1 MPVSRTASVLVA
13 RRTGSAQRSVCPAVH
28 SGTRDAR
35 TRRTG
40 GHMESTS
47 SHAVAEPYREGKGI
61 RLMPGPGEIAA
72 IVAFWVSYEM
82 LTLANRIFDPGRG
95 GPPGSLGERA
105 VIAAVEALCWSI
117 LTPII
122 FAVVSRV
129 DEDSH
134 HLEHYRW
141 KGLLLVTGV
150 VITSAAMVALIGHE
164 LRDALIDPPVGRGGG
179 RGGPPLWF
187 PFLNALILALGI
199 VATGVA
205 RAYSLRL
212 RSRREQAIQL
222 TSQLAEARLD
232 ALRRQLDPHFLFNTL
247 NAISSLVERDPR
259 GVRRMI
265 ARLGD
270 LLRHSFE
277 GGQEPE
283 LTVRREL
290 ALLDL
295 YVDIVKVRFQ
305 ERLAVDIRVDDA
317 VLDALVPT
325 FILQP
330 LVENAVKHGV
340 ERRTEGGRVTVEA
353 IRDGDALVLRVIN
366 DAPLEAASI
375 ATPTRTGVGVRNT
388 RARLEQLYGS
398 AQRFTLERDAERGVV
413 AEVRLPF
420 HVGPAPLEPR
430 ASGARATDTAELAVE
445 AQRAG

>member
-1 MPVSRTASVLVA
+1 M
-13 RRTGSAQRSVCPAVH
+13 
-28 SGTRDAR
+28 
-35 TRRTG
+35 G

-61 RLMPGPGEIAA
+61 RLMPGPGEMAA
-72 IVAFWVSYEM
+72 IVAFWVGYEM

-105 VIAAVEALCWSI
+105 IIAAVEALCWSL

-122 FAVVSRV
+122 FAVVARA
-129 DEDSH
+129 DEESQ
-134 HLEHYRW
+134 HLEQRPW
-141 KGLLLVTGV
+141 RGLLLVTAV
-150 VITSAAMVALIGHE
+150 VIASAALVALIGHE
-164 LRDALIDPPVGRGGG
+164 LRDVLIDVPVGRGGRGGG

-205 RAYSLRL
+205 RAYSRRL
-212 RSRREQAIQL
+212 HSRREQAIQL

-277 GGQEPE
+277 GGDESE
-283 LTVRREL
+283 VTLRREL

-305 ERLAVDIRVDDA
+305 DRLVVDIRVADV

-353 IRDGDALVLRVIN
+353 LRDGDALVLRVIN
-366 DAPLEAASI
+366 DAPLETPGSAA
-375 ATPTRTGVGVRNT
+375 PTRTGVGIQNT

-398 AQRFTLERDAERGVV
+398 AQRFTLERDADNGVV

-420 HVGPAPLEPR
+420 HVGPAPVEPR
-430 ASGARATDTAELAVE
+430 ISGARRADSAELAVE

>member
-105 VIAAVEALCWSI
+105 VIAA
-117 LTPII
+117 
-122 FAVVSRV
+122 

-141 KGLLLVTGV
+141 RGLLLVTGV
-150 VITSAAMVALIGHE
+150 VIASAAMVALIGHE

-199 VATGVA
+199 VATRVA

-247 NAISSLVERDPR
+247 NAIASLVERDPR

-277 GGQEPE
+277 GGSEPE
-283 LTVRREL
+283 VTLRREL

-305 ERLAVDIRVDDA
+305 DRLVVDVRIDDT

-353 IRDGDALVLRVIN
+353 MRDGDALVLRVIN
-366 DAPLEAASI
+366 DAPLEASVVA
-375 ATPTRTGVGVRNT
+375 APTRTGVGIRNT

-420 HVGPAPLEPR
+420 HVGPVPVEPR
-430 ASGARATDTAELAVE
+430 TFGARLADDAELALE
-445 AQRAG
+445 AKRAG

>member
-1 MPVSRTASVLVA
+1 MERT
-13 RRTGSAQRSVCPAVH
+13 
-28 SGTRDAR
+28 SGPTI
-35 TRRTG
+35 
-40 GHMESTS
+40 
-47 SHAVAEPYREGKGI
+47 AEPYQETRAI
-61 RLMPGPGEIAA
+61 RLLPGAGEMAV
-72 IVAFWVSYEM
+72 IVSFWAFYEF

-95 GPPGSLGERA
+95 GPPGSMGERA
-105 VIAAVEALCWSI
+105 LIAGVEGLCWAI

-122 FAVVSRV
+122 FAVVGRL
-129 DEDSH
+129 DI
-134 HLEHYRW
+134 EHQPVRRRGL
-141 KGLLLVTGV
+141 GLLLITAVT
-150 VITSAAMVALIGHE
+150 IASAALVAVVGRE
-164 LRDALIDPPVGRGGG
+164 LRDTLITLPPGRGG

-187 PFLNALILALGI
+187 PFLNHLILALGV

-205 RAYSLRL
+205 RAYWLRL
-212 RSRREQAIQL
+212 RSRRIQAIQL

-247 NAISSLVERDPR
+247 NAIASLVERDPR

-283 LTVRREL
+283 VTLRREL
-290 ALLDL
+290 VLLDL

-305 ERLAVDIRVDDA
+305 DRLVVDVQVDDA

-340 ERRTEGGRVTVEA
+340 ERRTEGGRVTVEGTRA
-353 IRDGDALVLRVIN
+353 GDALVLRVIN
-366 DAPLEAASI
+366 DAPDSAVVGSSAGS
-375 ATPTRTGVGVRNT
+375 GVGIRNT

-398 AQRFTLERDAERGVV
+398 RQRFSLERDAERGVV

-420 HVGPAPLEPR
+420 HVGAPVEPR
-430 ASGARATDTAELAVE
+430 ISGPKRSEAALAE
-445 AQRAG
+445 AQRVG

>member
-105 VIAAVEALCWSI
+105 VIAA
-117 LTPII
+117 
-122 FAVVSRV
+122 

-141 KGLLLVTGV
+141 RGLLLVTGV
-150 VITSAAMVALIGHE
+150 VIASAAMVALIGHE

-247 NAISSLVERDPR
+247 NAIASLVERDPR

-277 GGQEPE
+277 GGSEPE
-283 LTVRREL
+283 VTVRREL

-305 ERLAVDIRVDDA
+305 DRLVVDVRVEDT

-353 IRDGDALVLRVIN
+353 IR
-366 DAPLEAASI
+366 
-375 ATPTRTGVGVRNT
+375 
-388 RARLEQLYGS
+388 
-398 AQRFTLERDAERGVV
+398 ERDAERGVV

>member
-1 MPVSRTASVLVA
+1 
-13 RRTGSAQRSVCPAVH
+13 
-28 SGTRDAR
+28 
-35 TRRTG
+35 
-40 GHMESTS
+40 MESTS

-61 RLMPGPGEIAA
+61 RLMPGPGEMGA

-105 VIAAVEALCWSI
+105 IIAAVEALCWSI

-122 FAVVSRV
+122 FAVVARGDV
-129 DEDSH
+129 DSH
-134 HLEHYRW
+134 HPERRRW
-141 KGLLLVTGV
+141 TGLLLITAV
-150 VITSAAMVALIGHE
+150 VIASAAMVALIGHE

-247 NAISSLVERDPR
+247 NAIASLVERDPR

-277 GGQEPE
+277 GGSEPE
-283 LTVRREL
+283 VTVRREL

-305 ERLAVDIRVDDA
+305 DRLVVDIRVDDA

-340 ERRTEGGRVTVEA
+340 ERHTEGGRVTVEA
-353 IRDGDALVLRVIN
+353 TRDGDTLVLRVIN
-366 DAPLEAASI
+366 DAPLEASVVA
-375 ATPTRTGVGVRNT
+375 APTRTGVGIRNT

-413 AEVRLPF
+413 AEARLPF
-420 HVGPAPLEPR
+420 HVGPVPVEPR
-430 ASGARATDTAELAVE
+430 ASGARLADGAELAVE